1 MGTTPS
7 SSQKNDNSHHDDDCP
22 RDICD
27 RAGVFVGRYSKRV
40 IVWCVHH
47 LFGKKRGGDVLCWRD
62 ITISD
67 EVGVEPK
74 LQKANSLSV
83 VRLLGSSFSF

>member
-1 MGTTPS
+1 V
-7 SSQKNDNSHHDDDCP
+7 
-22 RDICD
+22 R
-27 RAGVFVGRYSKRV
+27 
-40 IVWCVHH
+40 H

-74 LQKANSLSV
+74 QRPQKANGLSV
-83 VRLLGSSFSF
+83 VSLLGITFNF